1 MCPAFAV
8 FVPRNLLLMS
18 ETNQIQ
24 GDQFVPQQILADPLE
39 ILDLGRLLGQRR
51 AFGAIGGRCSAA
63 HAQLLRRIR
72 DEKLYLPIA
81 PSWRA
86 FCGTY
91 LAITRRHADRLIAM
105 LNRFGPVYF
114 EISQL
119 IGISPRQYLSIEPAI
134 REHKLLVDG
143 EAISLIPE
151 NAPKV
156 LEAVGQL
163 LFESRRTNRPAAPP
177 ETLRTRVADLTRR
190 GHAIAAQLL
199 ALYNASRS
207 ASDRELIQE
216 SATELRMAL
225 MQPGLD

>member
-1 MCPAFAV
+1 MY
-8 FVPRNLLLMS
+8 VPPPPS
-18 ETNQIQ
+18 
-24 GDQFVPQQILADPLE
+24 ADPLE
-39 ILDLGRLLGQRR
+39 VLELGRLLGQRR
-51 AFGAIGGRCSAA
+51 AFAAIGGRCSAA

-72 DEKLYLPIA
+72 DEKLYLRIA
-81 PSWRA
+81 PSWRV

-143 EAISLIPE
+143 EAVSLIPE

-163 LFESRRTNRPAAPP
+163 LRESRRINRPAAPP
-177 ETLRTRVADLTRR
+177 ETIRNRVADLTRG

-216 SATELRMAL
+216 SATQLRMAL

>member
-1 MCPAFAV
+1 MYVPPPPPA
-8 FVPRNLLLMS
+8 
-18 ETNQIQ
+18 
-24 GDQFVPQQILADPLE
+24 DQLDVLE
-39 ILDLGRLLGQRR
+39 LGRLLGQRR

-63 HAQLLRRIR
+63 HAQILRRIR
-72 DEKLYLPIA
+72 DEKLYSHVA

-86 FCGTY
+86 FCDTH

-105 LNRFGPVYF
+105 LNRFGSVYF

-119 IGISPRQYLSIEPAI
+119 IGISPRQYLAIEPAI

-143 EAISLIPE
+143 EAVSLIPE

-163 LFESRRTNRPAAPP
+163 LFESRRTRRPAAPP
-177 ETLRTRVADLTRR
+177 ETIRTRVADLTRR

-199 ALYNASRS
+199 ALYNASHS
-207 ASDRELIQE
+207 ASERELIQE
-216 SATELRMAL
+216 SATQLRVAL
-225 MQPGLD
+225 MQLGLD

>member
-1 MCPAFAV
+1 MYVPPPAPV
-8 FVPRNLLLMS
+8 
-18 ETNQIQ
+18 
-24 GDQFVPQQILADPLE
+24 DPLD
-39 ILDLGRLLGQRR
+39 ILELGRLLGQRR
-51 AFGAIGGRCSAA
+51 AFAAIGGRCSAA

-72 DEKLYLPIA
+72 DEKLYLRIA

-86 FCGTY
+86 FCSMH

-114 EISQL
+114 EVSQL

-156 LEAVGQL
+156 IEAVGQL
-163 LFESRRTNRPAAPP
+163 LLESRRIKRPAAPP
-177 ETLRTRVADLTRR
+177 ESLRNRVADLTSR

-207 ASDRELIQE
+207 AGDRELIQE
-216 SATELRMAL
+216 SATEIRMAL
-225 MQPGLD
+225 IQLGLD